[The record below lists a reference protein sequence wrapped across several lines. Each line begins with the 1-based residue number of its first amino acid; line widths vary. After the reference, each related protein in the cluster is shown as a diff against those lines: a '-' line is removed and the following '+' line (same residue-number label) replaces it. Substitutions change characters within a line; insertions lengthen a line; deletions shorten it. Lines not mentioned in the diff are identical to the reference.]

1 MRMTLMRFLNRN
13 CRRVRMRM
21 RVRFWFFDMLLAVR
35 MTTMIV
41 RACMTIVR
49 AAVVC
54 FVVFF
59 RHPANHA
66 DRQFADCLFSA
77 FESMSTLFSHKLS
90 HAHNILVASIRFD
103 MHLDSRDENSLRF
116 RLGDIDGPPAN

>member
-1 MRMTLMRFLNRN
+1 MRMTRMRFLNRN

-21 RVRFWFFDMLLAVR
+21 RVRFWFFDMLLAMR
-35 MTTMIV
+35 MTAMIV

-49 AAVVC
+49 AAVVR

-66 DRQFADCLFSA
+66 DGQFAYCLFSA
-77 FESMSTLFSHKLS
+77 FECMSTLFSHKLS
-90 HAHNILVASIRFD
+90 HAHNVLIASIRFD
-103 MHLDSRDENSLRF
+103 MHLDSCDENGLRF
-116 RLGDIDGPPAN
+116 RLRVRDGPPAN